1 MFLNVLLIIIA
12 LCLIV
17 LCFKHDV
24 KQTEET
30 NYGIM
35 KKDIEERLKQKHANN

>member
-12 LCLIV
+12 TCLII
-17 LCFKHDV
+17 LCVKKDV

-35 KKDIEERLKQKHANN
+35 KKDIEERLKQKQTSN